1 MESALVEALLIVS
14 LLMIS
19 IALTS
24 IYGGLISYYNKV
36 IIRDKIEKLKSLVLR
51 TIAKM
56 ILRVKNRD
64 FKIEATIIFS
74 EDPFVLDGNNSD
86 TLNITIYGETVSLN
100 LTRIFGIPITIRAF
114 NTRASNM
121 YRIGMLK
128 LTERIYILYV
138 YTI

>member
-19 IALTS
+19 IALAS

-114 NTRASNM
+114 NIKASNM